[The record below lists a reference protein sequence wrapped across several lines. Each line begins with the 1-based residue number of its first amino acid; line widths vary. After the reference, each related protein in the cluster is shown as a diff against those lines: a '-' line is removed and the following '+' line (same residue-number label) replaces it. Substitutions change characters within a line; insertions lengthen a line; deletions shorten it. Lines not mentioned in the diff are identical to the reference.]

1 MTNFSTPEHKTNI
14 KKNVKMTEF
23 GNLLKSILEG
33 VIKMR
38 NYSNSQ
44 INLHIWVLEN
54 DGGYKSAAFNAAT
67 LALIDAGISI
77 SEYVVSMSSGFLET
91 FTPAIDLQQT
101 EEKKHKCDFLI
112 AYLPKSEKIAFIEL
126 ESKKLSIK
134 EVNSLM
140 ETAISG
146 CKHVYEIMNDH
157 VRKNIESNL
166 HYFAYN

>member
-1 MTNFSTPEHKTNI
+1 
-14 KKNVKMTEF
+14 
-23 GNLLKSILEG
+23 
-33 VIKMR
+33 
-38 NYSNSQ
+38 
-44 INLHIWVLEN
+44 VLEN